1 MKVDPRAIE
10 PFNEWW
16 RSTNH
21 CEPSPEAVTAF
32 AAGFKAGLQRG
43 VDEAKA
49 ILQGTS
55 HSANEQS

>member
-1 MKVDPRAIE
+1 MKVDPRMIE
-10 PFNEWW
+10 PFNKWW
-16 RSTNH
+16 HETNH

-49 ILQGTS
+49 VILGASVTG
-55 HSANEQS
+55 